1 MILGD
6 LVSNESIKG
15 KLTNRCLPEGN
26 KMKRSEY
33 IEKILQVYS
42 LARLLSRKNG
52 CDVLHLKTK
61 KSERDLVLRSFP
73 HSVAAYEELQNIR
86 HINLP
91 EIYDVLEMEDGQIVL
106 EEYID
111 GLTVA
116 QVMEIDQY
124 RSSGAR
130 KVLLGLCDALTALHG
145 YGIIHRD
152 VKPENVIVETSGRVV
167 LIDFNASRIV
177 SGASKDTVIM
187 GTVGYASPEQLGL
200 AQTDARTDVYAVG
213 VLYNVMLTGQH
224 PSVTIA
230 SGKAGRIVRK
240 CTAVNPNERYQSTN
254 ELWAA
259 L

>member
-1 MILGD
+1 
-6 LVSNESIKG
+6 
-15 KLTNRCLPEGN
+15 
-26 KMKRSEY
+26 MKRSEY
-33 IEKILQVYS
+33 IEKILQAYS
-42 LARLLSRKNG
+42 LVGVLSRKNG
-52 CDVLHLKTK
+52 CDVFHLKNR
-61 KSERDLVLRSFP
+61 KSEIGLVLRSFP
-73 HSVAAYEELQNIR
+73 HSVAAYEKLQKIR
-86 HINLP
+86 HVNLP
-91 EIYDVLEMEDGQIVL
+91 EIYDVLEMDDGQIVL

-116 QVMEIDQY
+116 QIMEIDKY

-130 KVLLGLCDALTALHG
+130 KVLLGLCDALTALHDR
-145 YGIIHRD
+145 GIIHRD
-152 VKPENVIVETSGRVV
+152 VKPENVIVDKSGRVV
-167 LIDFNASRIV
+167 LIDFNVSRIE

-200 AQTDARTDVYAVG
+200 AQTDARTDIYAVG

-224 PSVTIA
+224 PSVMIA

-240 CTAVNPNERYQSTN
+240 CTAVNPNERYQTAI

>member
-1 MILGD
+1 
-6 LVSNESIKG
+6 
-15 KLTNRCLPEGN
+15 
-26 KMKRSEY
+26 MKRSEY
-33 IEKILQVYS
+33 IEKILQTYS
-42 LARLLSRKNG
+42 LVGLLSRKNG
-52 CDVLHLKTK
+52 CDIFHLKNR
-61 KSERDLVLRSFP
+61 KSGTGLVLRSFP
-73 HSVAAYEELQNIR
+73 HSVAAYEKLQNNR

-91 EIYDVLEMEDGQIVL
+91 EIYDVLEMDDGQIVL

-116 QVMEIDQY
+116 QVMEIDKY

-130 KVLLGLCDALTALHG
+130 KVLLDLCDALTALHDR
-145 YGIIHRD
+145 GIIHRD
-152 VKPENVIVETSGRVV
+152 VKPENVIVEKSGRVV
-167 LIDFNASRIV
+167 LIDFNVSRIE

-200 AQTDARTDVYAVG
+200 AQTDARTDIYAIG

-230 SGKAGRIVRK
+230 PGKAGRIVRK
-240 CTAVNPNERYQSTN
+240 CTAVNPNERYQTAI
-254 ELWAA
+254 ELWTA